1 MCLFSQRG
9 GQGSAFVR
17 IIRLV
22 FWSSLRNA
30 SSMLVSPSFNAF
42 AVTFHIFF
50 QCREEIFLSR
60 FMTPD
65 GEDFFGS
72 KVCGKREFHEVV
84 QRSFYKFGSHAP
96 ERWHCR
102 GCIGRYKVDV
112 AFYESHWWERSA
124 NRVITFWA
132 ACPKA
137 TCVLRFVNLVVGYFI
152 ILLRPEL
159 GLPVRVLFSS
169 CLCKC
174 ELALA

>member
-1 MCLFSQRG
+1 
-9 GQGSAFVR
+9 
-17 IIRLV
+17 
-22 FWSSLRNA
+22 
-30 SSMLVSPSFNAF
+30 MLVSPSFNAL

-84 QRSFYKFGSHAP
+84 QQSFYKFGSHPP

-124 NRVITFWA
+124 NIVITFWA

-159 GLPVRVLFSS
+159 GLPYVCSFIPASRKLMRFDIVELTSLGSGSS
-169 CLCKC
+169 TRDYFTRMFDTRLI
-174 ELALA
+174 